1 LEENKNK
8 LKGEFPHLIS
18 ELIEKNSKLKDMK
31 EKLENN
37 EMRVKHYLNEI
48 NETHQQLE
56 LEM

>member
-1 LEENKNK
+1 
-8 LKGEFPHLIS
+8 
-18 ELIEKNSKLKDMK
+18 MK

-48 NETHQQLE
+48 NEAQQQLE